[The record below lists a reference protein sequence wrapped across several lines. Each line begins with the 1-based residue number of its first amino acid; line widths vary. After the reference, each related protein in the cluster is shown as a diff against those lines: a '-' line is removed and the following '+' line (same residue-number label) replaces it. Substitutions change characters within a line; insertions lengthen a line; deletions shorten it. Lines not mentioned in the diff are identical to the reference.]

1 MDILWQYQFRIIL
14 LGDSTVGKSSLL
26 KRFTDGIYSD
36 VADPTVGVDF
46 YARSLDIEPGVKI
59 KLQLWDTA
67 GQERFRYNTRQN
79 KTTQHR
85 RYFYVPFGIYRQ
97 ISARPPRD
105 DAIGCYYRIKAFKL
119 N

>member
-1 MDILWQYQFRIIL
+1 MLRSLCAPRLLLSRRQQQEPQQQQGLHVNTPRTGLCFTHTSHAMDILWQYQFRIIL

-67 GQERFRYNTRQN
+67 GQERFRY
-79 KTTQHR
+79 
-85 RYFYVPFGIYRQ
+85 
-97 ISARPPRD
+97 
-105 DAIGCYYRIKAFKL
+105 
-119 N
+119 

>member
-26 KRFTDGIYSD
+26 KRFTDGIYTD

-67 GQERFRYNTRQN
+67 GQERFRYRRPSLSSEA
-79 KTTQHR
+79 HR
-85 RYFYVPFGIYRQ
+85 AAVV
-97 ISARPPRD
+97 
-105 DAIGCYYRIKAFKL
+105 RILFKRHERVSL
-119 N
+119 TWMP